1 MKKKLI
7 RAGILLVIFIC
18 GVAGFSSLM
27 NYQSTDNKTD
37 METAS
42 SPSMAMMIE
51 DTEVN
56 RMYAYA
62 DDMDVRFVRD
72 GLTPVGTDRSLKVS
86 ITPNGREI
94 DSLVYEVCTSD
105 GEQVIENNKI
115 RSFTEEE
122 DGRLTVEFT
131 LSQPILM
138 NQEYA
143 LTFTLST
150 EDGTWN
156 YYTRILQRAGLSTA
170 QYVEFVNSFYTK
182 TFAQDDTG
190 DLTTYLEPDT
200 SVVSNSFR
208 SLDIHSDVDMI
219 TWGDLNPQISR
230 PGIPTI
236 EDISENSGSISL
248 TYYIS
253 AENENG
259 EVEKYQVDEFYRMSY
274 NQTRVYLLDF
284 QRHVKQV
291 LTTEQNLVSNGKI
304 NLGITDTDVQ
314 YMSDSTGTI
323 LAFVQQGDLWSYNI
337 ETNKMTRVFSFRDTG
352 SNDERNDINRHD
364 IKIVRVSENGDID
377 FILYGYMNRG
387 QHEGQVGT
395 SVYHYSAEQNAME
408 EEFFLR
414 SLQSSEFLQKDVEKL
429 SYVSEDGNLYLLLEG
444 NLYRFQMEEKTY
456 EVLQEQIEDDCFFVS
471 ENSRYAAW
479 MDGMDPYNTTSI
491 TFIDFN
497 TGEQKTIQ
505 ADQGTRIR
513 LFGFIN
519 NDLIYGVANESDI
532 VTNASGGTDFA
543 MTEVRIQNFD
553 GELVKSYHQDG
564 YYVLDVT
571 IQENILELSRATKVG
586 DSFAGTS
593 GDQIMNNVRS
603 KQDEVFSVITSTTVR
618 QGNVTSIQFAAD
630 SSGQPPL
637 VVDTKII
644 ENPDRT
650 LNMELSS
657 ESEDKYYVY
666 GGGELSGIYDS
677 ASQAVAKAEEESG
690 IVLNTAQQYIWE
702 AGNTGDRASIS
713 AQDLPEAVAQAS
725 LDAAALNE
733 ALKGQ
738 GKVIDMTGC
747 ILEQILYEVSA
758 QRPVIAKG
766 ENGQAVVIIGY
777 DDYNTILY
785 NPSTQETY
793 YFGMQDSTDTFQA
806 NGNVFLCYLEDIQ

>member
-444 NLYRFQMEEKTY
+444 NLYRFRMEEKTY

-497 TGEQKTIQ
+497 TGAQKTIQ

-571 IQENILELSRATKVG
+571 IQENLLELSRATKVG

-725 LDAAALNE
+725 LDATALNE

-747 ILEQILYEVSA
+747 TLEQILYEVSA

>member
-86 ITPNGREI
+86 IIPNGREI

-143 LTFTLST
+143 LNFTLST

-156 YYTRILQRAGLSTA
+156 YYTRLLQRAGLSTA

-219 TWGDLNPQISR
+219 TWGDLAPQISR

-236 EDISENSGSISL
+236 EDISDNSGRISL

-253 AENENG
+253 AENESG

-352 SNDERNDINRHD
+352 SNDERNDINQHD

-497 TGEQKTIQ
+497 TGEQKNIQ

-571 IQENILELSRATKVG
+571 IQENLLELSRATKVG

-725 LDAAALNE
+725 LDATALNE

-747 ILEQILYEVSA
+747 TLEQILYEVSA

>member
-182 TFAQDDTG
+182 TFVQDDTG

-571 IQENILELSRATKVG
+571 IQENLLELSRATKVG

-747 ILEQILYEVSA
+747 TLEQILYEVSA

>member
-86 ITPNGREI
+86 IIPNGREI

-122 DGRLTVEFT
+122 DGRLTAEFT

-143 LTFTLST
+143 LNFTLST

-156 YYTRILQRAGLSTA
+156 YYTRLLQRAGLSTA

-208 SLDIHSDVDMI
+208 SLDIHSDMDMI

-253 AENENG
+253 AENESG

-352 SNDERNDINRHD
+352 SNDERNDINQHD

-571 IQENILELSRATKVG
+571 IQENLLELSRATKVG

-747 ILEQILYEVSA
+747 TLEQILYEVSA

-793 YFGMQDSTDTFQA
+793 YFGMQDSTDTFQT

>member
-182 TFAQDDTG
+182 TFVQDDTG

-444 NLYRFQMEEKTY
+444 NLYRFRMEEKTY

-497 TGEQKTIQ
+497 TGAQKTIQ

-571 IQENILELSRATKVG
+571 IQENLLELSRATKVG

-725 LDAAALNE
+725 LDATALNE

-747 ILEQILYEVSA
+747 TLEQILYEVSA

>member
-86 ITPNGREI
+86 IIPNGREI

-122 DGRLTVEFT
+122 DGRLTAEFT

-143 LTFTLST
+143 LNFTLST

-156 YYTRILQRAGLSTA
+156 YYTRLLQRAGLSTA

-219 TWGDLNPQISR
+219 TWGDLAPQISR

-323 LAFVQQGDLWSYNI
+323 LAFVQKGDLWSYNI

-352 SNDERNDINRHD
+352 SNDERNDINQHD

-571 IQENILELSRATKVG
+571 IQENLLELSRATKVG

-747 ILEQILYEVSA
+747 TLEQILYEVSA

>member
-571 IQENILELSRATKVG
+571 IQENLLELSRATKVG

-677 ASQAVAKAEEESG
+677 ASQAVDKAEEESG

-747 ILEQILYEVSA
+747 TLEQILYEVSA

>member
-414 SLQSSEFLQKDVEKL
+414 SLQSSDFLQKDVEKL

-571 IQENILELSRATKVG
+571 IQENLLELSRATKVG

-677 ASQAVAKAEEESG
+677 PSQAVAKAEEESG

-747 ILEQILYEVSA
+747 TLEQILYEVSA

>member
-1 MKKKLI
+1 
-7 RAGILLVIFIC
+7 
-18 GVAGFSSLM
+18 
-27 NYQSTDNKTD
+27 

-444 NLYRFQMEEKTY
+444 NLYRFRMEEKTY

-497 TGEQKTIQ
+497 TGAQKTIQ

-571 IQENILELSRATKVG
+571 IQENLLELSRATKVG

-747 ILEQILYEVSA
+747 TLEQILYEVSA

>member
-208 SLDIHSDVDMI
+208 SLDIHSDMDMI
-219 TWGDLNPQISR
+219 TWGDLAPQISR

-253 AENENG
+253 AENESG

-571 IQENILELSRATKVG
+571 IQENLLELSRATKVG

-747 ILEQILYEVSA
+747 TLEQILYEVSA

>member
-352 SNDERNDINRHD
+352 SNDERNDINQHD

-571 IQENILELSRATKVG
+571 IQENLLELSRATKVG

-747 ILEQILYEVSA
+747 TLEQILYEVST

>member
-122 DGRLTVEFT
+122 DGRLTAEFT

-571 IQENILELSRATKVG
+571 IQENLLELSRATKVG

-747 ILEQILYEVSA
+747 TLEQILYEVSA

-777 DDYNTILY
+777 DDYNTVLY

>member
-253 AENENG
+253 VENENG

-337 ETNKMTRVFSFRDTG
+337 ETNKMTRVFRFRDTG

-571 IQENILELSRATKVG
+571 IQENLLELSRATKVG

-747 ILEQILYEVSA
+747 TLEQILYEVSA

>member
-532 VTNASGGTDFA
+532 VTNASGETDFA

-571 IQENILELSRATKVG
+571 IQENLLELSRATKVG

-747 ILEQILYEVSA
+747 TLEQILYEVSA

>member
-274 NQTRVYLLDF
+274 NQARVYLLDF

-352 SNDERNDINRHD
+352 SNDERNDINQHD

-444 NLYRFQMEEKTY
+444 NLYRFRMEEKTY

-497 TGEQKTIQ
+497 TGAQKTIQ

-571 IQENILELSRATKVG
+571 IQENLLELSRATKVG

-747 ILEQILYEVSA
+747 TLEQILYEVSA

>member
-86 ITPNGREI
+86 IIPNGREI

-122 DGRLTVEFT
+122 DGRLTAEFT

-143 LTFTLST
+143 LNFTLST

-156 YYTRILQRAGLSTA
+156 YYTRLLQRAGLSTA

-208 SLDIHSDVDMI
+208 SLDIHSDMDMI
-219 TWGDLNPQISR
+219 TWGDLAPQISR

-253 AENENG
+253 AENESG

-352 SNDERNDINRHD
+352 SNDERNDINQHD

-571 IQENILELSRATKVG
+571 IQENLLELSRATKVG

-677 ASQAVAKAEEESG
+677 PSQAVAKAEEESG

-747 ILEQILYEVSA
+747 TLEQILYEVSA

>member
-571 IQENILELSRATKVG
+571 IQENLLELSRATKVG

-747 ILEQILYEVSA
+747 TLEQILYEVSA

-793 YFGMQDSTDTFQA
+793 YFGMQDSTDTFQT

>member
-253 AENENG
+253 AENESG

-571 IQENILELSRATKVG
+571 IQENLLELSRATKVG

-747 ILEQILYEVSA
+747 TLEQILYEVSA

>member
-444 NLYRFQMEEKTY
+444 NLYRFRMEEKTY

-497 TGEQKTIQ
+497 TGAQKTIQ

-553 GELVKSYHQDG
+553 GELVKSYHQDS

-571 IQENILELSRATKVG
+571 IQENLLELSRATKVG

-747 ILEQILYEVSA
+747 TLEQILYEVSA

>member
-94 DSLVYEVCTSD
+94 DSIVYEVCTSD

-456 EVLQEQIEDDCFFVS
+456 EVLQEQIEDGCFFVS

-532 VTNASGGTDFA
+532 VTNASGETDFA

-571 IQENILELSRATKVG
+571 IQENLLELSRATKVG

-725 LDAAALNE
+725 LDATALNE

-747 ILEQILYEVSA
+747 TLEQILYEVSA

-785 NPSTQETY
+785 NPFTQETY

>member
-156 YYTRILQRAGLSTA
+156 YYTRLLQRAGLSTA

-414 SLQSSEFLQKDVEKL
+414 SLQSREFLQKDAEKL

-571 IQENILELSRATKVG
+571 IQENLLELSRATKVG

-725 LDAAALNE
+725 LDATALNE

-747 ILEQILYEVSA
+747 TLEQILYEVSA

>member
-337 ETNKMTRVFSFRDTG
+337 DTNKMTRVFSFRDTG

-571 IQENILELSRATKVG
+571 IQENLLELSRATKVG

-725 LDAAALNE
+725 LDATALNE

-747 ILEQILYEVSA
+747 TLEQILYEVSA

>member
-122 DGRLTVEFT
+122 DGRLTAEFT

-156 YYTRILQRAGLSTA
+156 YYTRLLQRAGLSTA

-259 EVEKYQVDEFYRMSY
+259 EVEKYQVDEFYRLSY

-304 NLGITDTDVQ
+304 NLGITDTNVQ

-352 SNDERNDINRHD
+352 SNDERNDIDQHD

-414 SLQSSEFLQKDVEKL
+414 SLQSSEFLQKEVEKL
-429 SYVSEDGNLYLLLEG
+429 SYVSEDGNLYLLLG
-444 NLYRFQMEEKTY
+444 GTLYRFHMEEKTY
-456 EVLQEQIEDDCFFVS
+456 EVVQEQIEDDCFFVS

-479 MDGMDPYNTTSI
+479 MEGMDPYNTTSV

-519 NDLIYGVANESDI
+519 NDMIYGVANESDI
-532 VTNASGGTDFA
+532 VTNASGGRDFA

-571 IQENILELSRATKVG
+571 IQENLLELSRATKIG

-603 KQDEVFSVITSTTVR
+603 KQDEIFSVITSTTVR

-657 ESEDKYYVY
+657 ESVDKYYVY
-666 GGGELSGIYDS
+666 GGGELLGIYDS

-690 IVLNTAQQYIWE
+690 IVLSTAQQYIWE

-725 LDAAALNE
+725 LDVAALNE

-747 ILEQILYEVSA
+747 TLEQILYEVSA

-806 NGNVFLCYLEDIQ
+806 NGNVFLCYLEDMQ

>member
-1 MKKKLI
+1 
-7 RAGILLVIFIC
+7 
-18 GVAGFSSLM
+18 
-27 NYQSTDNKTD
+27 
-37 METAS
+37 
-42 SPSMAMMIE
+42 
-51 DTEVN
+51 
-56 RMYAYA
+56 
-62 DDMDVRFVRD
+62 
-72 GLTPVGTDRSLKVS
+72 
-86 ITPNGREI
+86 
-94 DSLVYEVCTSD
+94 
-105 GEQVIENNKI
+105 
-115 RSFTEEE
+115 
-122 DGRLTVEFT
+122 
-131 LSQPILM
+131 M

-571 IQENILELSRATKVG
+571 IQENLLELSRATKVG

-747 ILEQILYEVSA
+747 TLEQILYEVSA

>member
-86 ITPNGREI
+86 IIPNGREI

-122 DGRLTVEFT
+122 DGRLTAEFT

-143 LTFTLST
+143 LNFTLST

-156 YYTRILQRAGLSTA
+156 YYTRLLQRAGLSTA

-219 TWGDLNPQISR
+219 TWGDLAPQISR

-352 SNDERNDINRHD
+352 SNDERNDINQHD

-571 IQENILELSRATKVG
+571 IQENLLELSRATKVG

-747 ILEQILYEVSA
+747 TLEQILYEVSA

>member
-122 DGRLTVEFT
+122 DGRLTAEFT

-143 LTFTLST
+143 LNFTLST

-156 YYTRILQRAGLSTA
+156 YYTRLLQRAGLSTA

-219 TWGDLNPQISR
+219 TWGDLAPQISR

-253 AENENG
+253 AENESG

-323 LAFVQQGDLWSYNI
+323 LAFVQKGDLWSYNI

-352 SNDERNDINRHD
+352 SNDERNDINQHD

-571 IQENILELSRATKVG
+571 IQENLLELSRATKVG

-747 ILEQILYEVSA
+747 TLEQILYEVSA

>member
-497 TGEQKTIQ
+497 TGAQKTIQ

-571 IQENILELSRATKVG
+571 IQENLLELSRATKVG

-747 ILEQILYEVSA
+747 TLEQILYEVSA

>member
-1 MKKKLI
+1 
-7 RAGILLVIFIC
+7 
-18 GVAGFSSLM
+18 
-27 NYQSTDNKTD
+27 

-122 DGRLTVEFT
+122 DGRLTAEFT

-444 NLYRFQMEEKTY
+444 NLYRFRMEEKTY

-571 IQENILELSRATKVG
+571 IQENLLELSRATKVG

-747 ILEQILYEVSA
+747 TLEQILYEVSA

>member
-323 LAFVQQGDLWSYNI
+323 LAFVQKGDLWSYNI

-352 SNDERNDINRHD
+352 SNDERNDINQHD

-571 IQENILELSRATKVG
+571 IQENLLELSRATKVG

-725 LDAAALNE
+725 LDATALNE

-747 ILEQILYEVSA
+747 TLEQILYEVSA

>member
-72 GLTPVGTDRSLKVS
+72 GLTPVGTGRSLKVS

-571 IQENILELSRATKVG
+571 IQENLLELSRATKVG

-747 ILEQILYEVSA
+747 TLEQILYEVSA

>member
-395 SVYHYSAEQNAME
+395 SAYHYSAEQNAME

-444 NLYRFQMEEKTY
+444 NLYRFRMEEKTY

-497 TGEQKTIQ
+497 TGAQKTIQ

-571 IQENILELSRATKVG
+571 IQENLLELSRATKVG

-747 ILEQILYEVSA
+747 TLEQILYEVSA

>member
-444 NLYRFQMEEKTY
+444 NLYRFRMEEKTY

-497 TGEQKTIQ
+497 TGAQKTIQ

-571 IQENILELSRATKVG
+571 IQENLLELSRATKVG

-666 GGGELSGIYDS
+666 GRGELSGIYDS

-747 ILEQILYEVSA
+747 TLEQILYEVSA

>member
-86 ITPNGREI
+86 IIPNGREI

-122 DGRLTVEFT
+122 DGRLTAEFT

-143 LTFTLST
+143 LNFTLST

-156 YYTRILQRAGLSTA
+156 YYTRLLQRAGLSTA

-219 TWGDLNPQISR
+219 TWGDLAPQISR

-253 AENENG
+253 AENESG

-323 LAFVQQGDLWSYNI
+323 LAFVQKGDLWSYNI

-352 SNDERNDINRHD
+352 SNDERNDINQHD

-571 IQENILELSRATKVG
+571 IQENLLELSRATKVG

-747 ILEQILYEVSA
+747 TLEQILYEVSA

>member
-86 ITPNGREI
+86 IIPNGREI

-122 DGRLTVEFT
+122 DGRLTAEFT

-143 LTFTLST
+143 LNFTLST
-150 EDGTWN
+150 EDGIWN
-156 YYTRILQRAGLSTA
+156 YYTRLLQRAGLSTA

-219 TWGDLNPQISR
+219 TWGDLAPQISR

-253 AENENG
+253 AENESG

-352 SNDERNDINRHD
+352 SNDERNDINQHD

-571 IQENILELSRATKVG
+571 IQENLLELSRATKVG

-690 IVLNTAQQYIWE
+690 IVLNTAQQHIWE

-747 ILEQILYEVSA
+747 TLEQILYEVSA

>member
-408 EEFFLR
+408 EKFFLR

-444 NLYRFQMEEKTY
+444 NLYRFRMEEKTY

-571 IQENILELSRATKVG
+571 IQENLLELSRATKVG

-677 ASQAVAKAEEESG
+677 PSQAVAKAEEESG

-747 ILEQILYEVSA
+747 TLEQILYEVSA

>member
-571 IQENILELSRATKVG
+571 IQENLLELSRATKVG

-747 ILEQILYEVSA
+747 TLEQILYEVSA

-793 YFGMQDSTDTFQA
+793 YF
-806 NGNVFLCYLEDIQ
+806 

>member
-414 SLQSSEFLQKDVEKL
+414 SLQSREFLQKDAEKL

-571 IQENILELSRATKVG
+571 IQENLLELSRATKVG

-603 KQDEVFSVITSTTVR
+603 NQDEVFSVITSTTVR

-725 LDAAALNE
+725 LDATALNE

-747 ILEQILYEVSA
+747 TLEQILYEVSA